1 MEMGSHIKIWRGLGL
16 EEVIVGACGCGPWN
30 IRIGGGGMLSIF
42 FLGLELGTGFA
53 FDMIVGV
60 VTSPLRVAFPACM
73 IVLLTKMLQWC
84 VYW

>member
-1 MEMGSHIKIWRGLGL
+1 
-16 EEVIVGACGCGPWN
+16 
-30 IRIGGGGMLSIF
+30 MLSIF